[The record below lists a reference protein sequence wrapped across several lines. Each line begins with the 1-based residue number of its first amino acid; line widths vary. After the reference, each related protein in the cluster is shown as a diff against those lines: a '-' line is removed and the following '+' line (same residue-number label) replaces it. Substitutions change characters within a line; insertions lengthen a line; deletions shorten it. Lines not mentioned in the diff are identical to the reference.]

1 GRSPARSDTSRTSGR
16 VSRAGWAAP
25 AQASSGP
32 RPAPHLIQFPP
43 GSYSISPG
51 EGDVMTQTQLLKRI
65 QRANWRALRKL
76 VRRAYQEGFEAGL
89 ARAHGQGRRGRTIR
103 GDATVEGLVRR
114 IERHFGLDRYAFEV
128 LIAHRGSKKRVPARD
143 LLRRYRLEDKTAS

>member
-1 GRSPARSDTSRTSGR
+1 
-16 VSRAGWAAP
+16 
-25 AQASSGP
+25 
-32 RPAPHLIQFPP
+32 
-43 GSYSISPG
+43 
-51 EGDVMTQTQLLKRI
+51 MTRKQVV
-65 QRANWRALRKL
+65 RKL
-76 VRRAYQEGFEAGL
+76 ALAQRRNLERAWKSAYEEGYEAGL

-143 LLRRYRLEDKTAS
+143 LLRRYRLED